1 MVCTIKSNNHISKKV
16 IMESKIITERE
27 QRRFAPQIGLE
38 GIDVAGQEK
47 IKQSRILVIGSGGKG
62 TSAMQALISAGVGYL
77 GVSDD
82 TLIDEETLSR
92 QSLYNDRDIGKQKAI
107 VTKQYLQSRNT
118 LTEIKV
124 HNIRLT
130 AQNLN
135 KVVENYNL
143 IIDATNNFESHY
155 AISHS
160 AQESKKPLIFS
171 HIENNIGYLFS
182 FHSGFEGELKSVLPD
197 PDTLKKDRDIDTP
210 VILVNSTTGAML
222 ANEALKIILDKPSQ
236 IESNLLK
243 IKLSD
248 YTLSF
253 AP

>member
-1 MVCTIKSNNHISKKV
+1 
-16 IMESKIITERE
+16 MESNIITERE
-27 QRRFAPQIGLE
+27 RRRFAPQIDLE
-38 GIDVAGQEK
+38 GIDIAGQEK
-47 IKQSRILVIGSGGKG
+47 IKQSRVLVIGSGGKG

-118 LTEIKV
+118 LTQIKV
-124 HNIRLT
+124 HNIRLN

-135 KVVENYNL
+135 KIVETYDL

-155 AISHS
+155 AINHS

-182 FHSGFEGELKSVLPD
+182 FRSGFEEELTSILPD
-197 PDTLKKDRDIDTP
+197 PEALKKDKDSNTP
-210 VILVNSTTGAML
+210 IILVNLTTGAML
-222 ANEALKIILDKPSQ
+222 ANEAFKIILNKPSQ
-236 IESNLLK
+236 INSNLLK